1 MHVRSLGFRTDLAL
15 LTSTGSTVEDRGTH
29 LVVRTPSNPGYHWG
43 NFLLLAQAPV
53 PGGERE
59 VVGAFH
65 TEFPDAAHVAIGIDC
80 AEDGSSPLEDGARE
94 RFAAG
99 GAPVSEDVVLAATA
113 LVQPLTPL
121 ATVTVRPLSSDED
134 WAQRAELGA
143 TIDDVSDAAAH
154 AAYQQARNDHERAM
168 AAAGDG
174 ERFGAFVEDRLVATA
189 AVYRTEPTLAR
200 FQNVE
205 THADLRRQG
214 IGATVVHAAGRHALD
229 TLGVERLVMVAEA
242 DGPAIGMYRRLGFED
257 VERQVA
263 AYRAPGAR

>member
-59 VVGAFH
+59 VVGAFR
-65 TEFPDAAHVAIGIDC
+65 TEFPEAEHVAIGIDC
-80 AEDGSSPLEDGARE
+80 TADGSSPLDEGARE

-99 GAPVSEDVVLAATA
+99 GVVVSEDLVLSATA
-113 LVQPLTPL
+113 LVQPLSPL
-121 ATVTVRPLSSDED
+121 ATVDVRPLASDDD
-134 WAQRAELGA
+134 WAQRTELAA
-143 TIDDVSDAAAH
+143 TIDEATGAGY
-154 AAYQQARNDHERAM
+154 AAYQQARNDQERAM

-174 ERFGAFVEDRLVATA
+174 ERFGAFVEGRLVATA
-189 AVYRTEPTLAR
+189 AVYRTEPALAR

-205 THADLRRQG
+205 THPEFRRQG

-229 TLGVERLVMVAEA
+229 TLGVERLVMVADP
-242 DGPAIGMYRRLGFED
+242 DGPAIGIYRRLGFED